1 MNYLMS
7 QKLIVKKKKVNI
19 VKLVDKASS
28 IKTSD
33 LLVMIMSW

>member
-19 VKLVDKASS
+19 VKLVDKVSS